1 MDLSSG
7 SELRRVRL
15 EPARYQS
22 PDDESEVESDVTAED
37 PNFEAEYEVDAIKYA
52 VYKDSTRVRTD
63 GWKGWW
69 KGYLKS
75 MSDTYVLESNGATAM
90 DGHSTVAPADG

>member
-37 PNFEAEYEVDAIKYA
+37 PNFEAEYEV
-52 VYKDSTRVRTD
+52 
-63 GWKGWW
+63 GECGP
-69 KGYLKS
+69 GYERCS
-75 MSDTYVLESNGATAM
+75 RPTPCGI
-90 DGHSTVAPADG
+90 